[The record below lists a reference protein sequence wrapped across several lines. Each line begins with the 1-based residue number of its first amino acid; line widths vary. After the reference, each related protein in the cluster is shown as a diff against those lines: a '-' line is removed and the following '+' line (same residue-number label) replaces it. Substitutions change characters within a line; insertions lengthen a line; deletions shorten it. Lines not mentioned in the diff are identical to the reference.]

1 MEELDGRQLRFEK
14 CVRYF
19 LLDPNLDQAFISD
32 TSDVC
37 GQRFILLNADIGKK
51 GLVSVRGLDPG
62 IDMSN
67 SDHSIPTWKVVVKEI
82 HTPAMEKTH
91 RVVYGRPFVANG
103 CQISLRVCKLI
114 EKLILRTE
122 QPEQADL
129 VDDVQFIVATE
140 LCKLGL
146 CPWTAQQLCA
156 ALVEVSERPA
166 LLVGLKLWETG

>member
-1 MEELDGRQLRFEK
+1 MPFMLLIPIYHRRHRSLSSNARDVDHGWLAEEPSQRNLMADS
-14 CVRYF
+14 CVLKR
-19 LLDPNLDQAFISD
+19 
-32 TSDVC
+32 
-37 GQRFILLNADIGKK
+37 KK